1 MRIGLEILLRSYV
14 NQQGALRRADKS
26 NQLVD

>member
-1 MRIGLEILLRSYV
+1 MRIGLEGLLWAYI
-14 NQQGALRRADKS
+14 NQQGALRRANKS